1 MMSLLLASA
10 SGGGFW
16 GWLFGGLTGV
26 LTTFVQWIFSLGGA
40 IFGWLLAGALQYIVE
55 PLLKATIF
63 DTYGLTGTGLVATVA
78 GDVWRFMLGVSA
90 AVALAGLVYGALS
103 GQFGK
108 ISGKGGTFAS
118 HGDVLDGLFIY
129 VTTVVGG
136 YYFLSLL
143 LNVANSVTNGL
154 FGVSKGL
161 LNVVAHNPV
170 VASTATGA
178 AVVAYEFFLPVTGL
192 VLAGVLVWLVF
203 TWLSRMVDIIFYVGV
218 LPLTAALAITGNK
231 RAFQWNFAEAQGAI
245 FSQLAMAVMWWIAAL
260 LLGSPVPTNA
270 YTTATGA
277 LAVQSSPSLAS
288 QVAQALH
295 SYGGAVVTHAA
306 STAGMS
312 SISAS
317 ILHLALGIVA
327 MAMVSRAPQML
338 QSITGHQYAGVASM
352 AMGVAAGSLM
362 AGAAR
367 GAIGMSTGG
376 QFLGQL
382 KMGQEDKAKAKVA
395 SWGQPGASVGER
407 FSNTALG
414 KKLGAASSAAMS
426 FAADKAG
433 NVAETIGGSKAGQYA
448 KGVGQAFATGT
459 TAGVGITSAARAVAP
474 HARRLGRAGVGAA
487 RTAASMVYQPRTT
500 MGRMMHMSMGE
511 QVEARE
517 AVSDT
522 QVAATYG
529 VMSAHFKPKDAIDK
543 TAAALGMKPEGVSK
557 VMGIPK
563 ADGPQP
569 KNAPPPSRNQ
579 KLAAFVA
586 SKHRQRHRPAN
597 GNY

>member
-1 MMSLLLASA
+1 MSLLLASA

-231 RAFQWNFAEAQGAI
+231 RAFQWNWAEAQGAI

-260 LLGSPVPTNA
+260 LLGSPVP
-270 YTTATGA
+270 
-277 LAVQSSPSLAS
+277 
-288 QVAQALH
+288 
-295 SYGGAVVTHAA
+295 HAA

-338 QSITGHQYAGVASM
+338 QSITGHQHAGVASM

-382 KMGQEDKAKAKVA
+382 KRGQEDKAKAKVA

-414 KKLGAASSAAMS
+414 KKLGGASSAAMS

-487 RTAASMVYQPRTT
+487 RTAASMAYQPRTT
-500 MGRMMHMSMGE
+500 MGRMMRMSMGE
-511 QVEARE
+511 QAEARE

-563 ADGPQP
+563 ADGLQP

-579 KLAAFVA
+579 ELAAFVA

-597 GNY
+597 GHY